1 MGYSV
6 ETSITPQDDPGR
18 LADSAECVDSGWLV
32 ELDVDDDAAVVR
44 QELEGL
50 EDFPERKPTA

>member
-1 MGYSV
+1 M